1 MVFHH
6 HHPRQEMIW
15 DASGLTSAALVAVD
29 FVLASEAA
37 PVMELALFWK
47 GKNGEIW

>member
-1 MVFHH
+1 MIFHH

-37 PVMELALFWK
+37 PGMEIGVVLEGDKW
-47 GKNGEIW
+47 